1 MYLHHLKRRKFMREL
16 IVGSRESKLAMIQT
30 KLVINQ
36 LKESGITQPIKIEKN
51 TTKGDKKLT
60 MIQTKLVNNK
70 NKEREITQPIKIE
83 KIETKGDKILNVAL
97 DKVGGTNIFINDLET
112 LLKDKK
118 IDFAVHSMKD
128 LNADMDPQFT

>member
-1 MYLHHLKRRKFMREL
+1 
-16 IVGSRESKLAMIQT
+16 VGSRESKLAMIQT

-36 LKESGITQPIKIEKN
+36 LKESGITQPIKIEK
-51 TTKGDKKLT
+51 
-60 MIQTKLVNNK
+60 IA
-70 NKEREITQPIKIE
+70 
-83 KIETKGDKILNVAL
+83 TKGDKILNVAL

-128 LNADMDPQFT
+128 LNRSEEHTSELQSRFDLVCRLLLEKKKINIPNNHVTT

>member
-1 MYLHHLKRRKFMREL
+1 MYLHHLKRRKFMLEI

-36 LKESGITQPIKIEKN
+36 LKESGITQPIKIEK
-51 TTKGDKKLT
+51 
-60 MIQTKLVNNK
+60 IA
-70 NKEREITQPIKIE
+70 
-83 KIETKGDKILNVAL
+83 TKGDKILNVAL

-118 IDFAVHSMKD
+118 IDFAVLSMKD
-128 LNADMDPQFT
+128 LNVDMDPQFTNAAVTDSSYSRNSLNSNVT

>member
-36 LKESGITQPIKIEKN
+36 LKESGITQPIKIEK
-51 TTKGDKKLT
+51 
-60 MIQTKLVNNK
+60 IA
-70 NKEREITQPIKIE
+70 
-83 KIETKGDKILNVAL
+83 TKGDKILNVAL

-112 LLKDKK
+112 LFNDNK
-118 IDFAVHSMKD
+118 INFDFHFI
-128 LNADMDPQFT
+128 NNINTNI